1 MAGHLVVVMV
11 PIAIIPLPGVT
22 ISLRTRTLV
31 WCLGGFVSC
40 HRLSVPAFVSGL
52 IAAAVSPIQG

>member
-1 MAGHLVVVMV
+1 MAGDLIMFVV

-31 WCLGGFVSC
+31 WCLGGSVSC

-52 IAAAVSPIQG
+52 IAATVSPVQG